1 MNEPRK
7 LTEPQLD
14 ALMGL
19 LPQWRHDA
27 RPGAITREFTFAD
40 FTEAFAFMAQVAL
53 VAERSNHHPEWFNV
67 YNRVDVTLT
76 THDAGGL
83 TQRDVDL
90 ARAAD
95 AAFGRF
101 AAAGRGQGA

>member
-7 LTEPQLD
+7 LTDTQLD

-27 RPGAITREFTFAD
+27 RRGAITREFTFAD

-90 ARAAD
+90 ALAAD
-95 AAFGRF
+95 AAFERF
-101 AAAGRGQGA
+101 AAAGRGRGG